1 MNKLNNKSGNVNIRE
16 PRDDEHDHV
25 AGGGL
30 LDGLLGSTEGDVNNL
45 LGNPGG
51 ILGTTLADAEGAAKG
66 IVASTGA

>member
-1 MNKLNNKSGNVNIRE
+1 MYKHNNNSGNVNIRE
-16 PRDDEHDHV
+16 LRDV

-51 ILGTTLADAEGAAKG
+51 ILGTTLADAEGAANG